1 MQVIKKKVTILCT
14 SYKQRYMGYLKLIY
28 KCLPDDMYAELTR
41 KRILYVEIIH
51 VYGNVHVIVV

>member
-1 MQVIKKKVTILCT
+1 
-14 SYKQRYMGYLKLIY
+14 MGYLKFIY

>member
-1 MQVIKKKVTILCT
+1 MFFSFKKGRNC
-14 SYKQRYMGYLKLIY
+14 SYKQRYMEYLKLIY
-28 KCLPDDMYAELTR
+28 KCLLDDMYAELTR